1 MGKLAILEMVL
12 FDKPSNK
19 QRATERVADIF
30 KVVSIHEFW
39 VYKAMSRP
47 KVDESLDQSFIKV
60 ILTKDQG
67 RSKGNKDWIGI
78 RKSRYIESDRTHYY
92 MGKFNMALSLYG
104 VLGVALYFSEDF
116 SETAIKESV
125 VVEGWSTIA
134 LGNNHSL
141 LFEIGAQLVVFYT
154 IIEVHV
160 VFGML
165 LILVTGQLAIAGQL
179 RRKIYL

>member
-1 MGKLAILEMVL
+1 
-12 FDKPSNK
+12 
-19 QRATERVADIF
+19 
-30 KVVSIHEFW
+30 
-39 VYKAMSRP
+39 
-47 KVDESLDQSFIKV
+47 
-60 ILTKDQG
+60 
-67 RSKGNKDWIGI
+67 
-78 RKSRYIESDRTHYY
+78 

-125 VVEGWSTIA
+125 VVEGWSAIA

-141 LFEIGAQLVVFYT
+141 LFEIEVQLVVFYT